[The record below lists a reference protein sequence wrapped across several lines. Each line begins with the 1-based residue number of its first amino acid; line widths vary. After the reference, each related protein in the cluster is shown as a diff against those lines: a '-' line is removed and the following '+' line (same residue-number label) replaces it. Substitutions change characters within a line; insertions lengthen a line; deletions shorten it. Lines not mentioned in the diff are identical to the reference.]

1 MRVTDEGRKIV
12 KKAAPKKEY
21 IVPDYII
28 VAIKK
33 NKIAFATF
41 ENFTPTHRK
50 EYAQWIDE
58 AKTEPTKEKWIVPKP
73 LNGL

>member
-1 MRVTDEGRKIV
+1 MQVSDEGRKIA

-28 VAIKK
+28 AAIKK
-33 NKIAFATF
+33 KQKAFATF
-41 ENFTPTHRK
+41 ENFASSHRK

-58 AKTEPTKEKWIVPKP
+58 AKTEPTKEKKLLKP